1 MITIEGKSVFGG
13 VSIGKLMFYK
23 RNEKVIR
30 RTHVDD
36 VDAEWKRFEEA
47 KNTAIDQLKD
57 LYDKAIEDVGEANAM
72 IFEIHQMMLDDLD
85 YLESIEGIIR
95 TQSVNA
101 EYAVS
106 TTADNFAQMFASMD
120 DAYMQGRAADVK
132 DVSERVLDILCGV
145 SNGTRE
151 MTEPCIVAAD
161 DLAPSETVQ
170 LDKEKVLG
178 FATMYGS
185 SNSHTAILART
196 MNIPAVIGMGEA
208 LNPKYDGE
216 MAIIDGF
223 TGTIYVDPDEET
235 LAKMQ
240 EKRAKDLEQKELLN
254 QLKGKENVT
263 KSGQKINVY
272 ANIGNVSDL
281 GAVLK
286 NDAGGVGLFRSEFLY
301 LENSTYPT
309 EEQQFAAYK
318 QVVESMA
325 GKKVIIRTLDIGA
338 DKQVDYFN
346 LAKEENPALGYRAIR
361 ICLTRPEIFKTQLRA
376 LYRASVYGNLSIMF
390 PMIISVKE
398 VRKIKEIIDLA
409 EAEDIFAKA
418 VKKKEAGI
426 SIYKENDAM
435 WVALNTE
442 GEEVYLFSCEGFGFI
457 TQDFLYEK
465 IDDLYDNIGYVAM
478 MEVKE
483 HLSHLTIH
491 ETTKSIFDVSLAAY
505 LVNPL
510 KSTYEYD
517 DIARD
522 YKSMMLPSKKEL
534 IDKKHP
540 MVTDGVL
547 SDAGKKIMGYEAYI
561 SREAIQ
567 PLSDKLTEL
576 EMMDLYREI
585 EIPTMFALHDMEVRG
600 IHVDSKALKEY
611 GDQLVGRIEE
621 LQESIYK
628 EAGEEFN
635 INSPKQL
642 GVVLFEHMKLEG
654 AKKTKTGYSTSV
666 EVLEKIEHL
675 YPIIPVILEY
685 RQLTK
690 LKSTYAD
697 GLANFIQDD
706 QRIHGKFNQTITATG
721 RISSTEPNL
730 QNIPI
735 RMELGRAIRKV
746 FLPEDGYVFLDAD
759 YSQIELRVLAHLSQD
774 EKTDPCI

>member
-1 MITIEGKSVFGG
+1 MITLSGKSVFGG
-13 VSIGKLMFYK
+13 VAIGKIAFYK
-23 RNEKVIR
+23 RQEKQVR
-30 RTHVDD
+30 RYHVEDTE
-36 VDAEWKRFEEA
+36 AEVARFEDAQE
-47 KNTAIDQLKD
+47 TAIAQLGE
-57 LYDKAIEDVGEANAM
+57 LYDKAMEDVGEANAA
-72 IFEIHQMMLDDLD
+72 IFEVHQMMLMDLD
-85 YLESIEGIIR
+85 YVDSIKNIIT
-95 TQSVNA
+95 TQEVNA
-101 EYAVS
+101 DYAVA
-106 TTADNFAQMFASMD
+106 TTGDNFSRMFASMD

-309 EEQQFAAYK
+309 EEQQFAAYR

-398 VRKIKEIIDLA
+398 VRKIKEII
-409 EAEDIFAKA
+409 
-418 VKKKEAGI
+418 
-426 SIYKENDAM
+426 
-435 WVALNTE
+435 
-442 GEEVYLFSCEGFGFI
+442 EEVKAELREEGLPFKEDVELGIMIETPASVMMSRELAKEVDFFSVGTNDLTQYTLAIDRQNLALDEFYDPHHPAVLAMIKMAADNAHAEGKWIGI
-457 TQDFLYEK
+457 CGELGADLELTEEFLKMGLDE
-465 IDDLYDNIGYVAM
+465 LSVSPAM
-478 MEVKE
+478 V
-483 HLSHLTIH
+483 L
-491 ETTKSIFDVSLAAY
+491 
-505 LVNPL
+505 PL
-510 KSTYEYD
+510 
-517 DIARD
+517 R
-522 YKSMMLPSKKEL
+522 
-534 IDKKHP
+534 
-540 MVTDGVL
+540 
-547 SDAGKKIMGYEAYI
+547 KKI
-561 SREAIQ
+561 REC
-567 PLSDKLTEL
+567 E
-576 EMMDLYREI
+576 
-585 EIPTMFALHDMEVRG
+585 
-600 IHVDSKALKEY
+600 
-611 GDQLVGRIEE
+611 
-621 LQESIYK
+621 
-628 EAGEEFN
+628 
-635 INSPKQL
+635 
-642 GVVLFEHMKLEG
+642 
-654 AKKTKTGYSTSV
+654 
-666 EVLEKIEHL
+666 
-675 YPIIPVILEY
+675 
-685 RQLTK
+685 
-690 LKSTYAD
+690 
-697 GLANFIQDD
+697 
-706 QRIHGKFNQTITATG
+706 
-721 RISSTEPNL
+721 
-730 QNIPI
+730 
-735 RMELGRAIRKV
+735 
-746 FLPEDGYVFLDAD
+746 
-759 YSQIELRVLAHLSQD
+759 
-774 EKTDPCI
+774 